1 MSVHAS
7 TRCGPWEHESLACR
21 RPSRTSPSRARSLAE
36 AVACVQLSSPPTA
49 HLLAWGAPGQG
60 GGTGH
65 RCRSPAAPRPG
76 ATYPGKCLSER
87 RVRREGNTRLVLARE
102 HVHCHGPGRAGAE
115 QMRLEGW
122 VSGLRPQSSA
132 PARGLP
138 GGASGGQLPLLAGL
152 VGGARAPGGGAQ
164 QRRPWDPHAWTR
176 ADAQTCQFGQTDRSK
191 LTLSTSLVNGFL
203 QTKPQS
209 TAKIPAN

>member
-122 VSGLRPQSSA
+122 VSGLRPQGCQGPGRPRAQLLPAGCPGA
-132 PARGLP
+132 PQEASCRCLQGLW
-138 GGASGGQLPLLAGL
+138 
-152 VGGARAPGGGAQ
+152 VAPGLLGEAPSNGAL
-164 QRRPWDPHAWTR
+164 
-176 ADAQTCQFGQTDRSK
+176 G
-191 LTLSTSLVNGFL
+191 TLMLGPEQMRKHVTLD
-203 QTKPQS
+203 KP
-209 TAKIPAN
+209 IEAN

>member
-122 VSGLRPQSSA
+122 VSGLRPQGCQGPGPELSSCPRA
-132 PARGLP
+132 ARGRL
-138 GGASGGQLPLLAGL
+138 
-152 VGGARAPGGGAQ
+152 
-164 QRRPWDPHAWTR
+164 RRPAAAACRACGWRQGSWGRRPATAPLGPSCLDPSRCANMSIWTNR
-176 ADAQTCQFGQTDRSK
+176 
-191 LTLSTSLVNGFL
+191 
-203 QTKPQS
+203 
-209 TAKIPAN
+209 